1 MAAERLFF
9 KVLASHSYVSTPV
22 VASRVMRVARIAKH
36 GKTAWARLL
45 EGDRARLLSA
55 APWEPGAAD
64 VEGGDL
70 SWEPGDLRAPVA
82 PSKIVCIGRNYAAH
96 AKELGNEVPK
106 EPLMFWKPPSS
117 IIGPGESVVLRAES
131 EQVEHEGE
139 LGVVIGKRCS
149 RVTREDALSFVYGFT
164 CINDVTA
171 RDLQKKD
178 GQWTRAKGF
187 DTFCPVGPWI
197 ETELDT
203 KDLSVKC
210 LVDGA
215 VRQDG
220 RTSQMMFDVPT
231 LVSYVS
237 RAFTLEPGDLIAT
250 GTPEGVGPLAAGNRV
265 TVAIE
270 GIGELTVSVAPAL
283 R

>member
-1 MAAERLFF
+1 M
-9 KVLASHSYVSTPV
+9 
-22 VASRVMRVARIAKH
+22 RIAV
-36 GKTAWARLL
+36 L
-45 EGDRARLLSA
+45 EREGRRSWYALEPGDRARRFSGSPFEGGVVEGDLLPYSA
-55 APWEPGAAD
+55 AE
-64 VEGGDL
+64 
-70 SWEPGDLRAPVA
+70 LRAPVR

-106 EPLMFWKPPSS
+106 EPLMFFKPPSS

-131 EQVEHEGE
+131 EKVEHEGE
-139 LGVVIGKRCS
+139 LGVVIGKRAS
-149 RVTREDALSFVYGFT
+149 RVSRDEALSYVFGYT
-164 CINDVTA
+164 CVNDVTA

-178 GQWTRAKGF
+178 GQWSRAKGF

-197 ETELDT
+197 ETNFDPRDVL
-203 KDLSVKC
+203 VRC

-215 VRQDG
+215 VRQEG
-220 RTSQMMFDVPT
+220 RTSQMMFDVPA

-250 GTPEGVGPLAAGNRV
+250 GTPEGVGPLVAGNRV

-270 GIGELTVSVAPAL
+270 GLGELTVGVAPPA
-283 R
+283 